1 MMIILSV
8 KSLKKYSEKKVKE
21 FVENLML
28 SNPWR
33 GNNKVSPDM

>member
-1 MMIILSV
+1 MMIIICV
-8 KSLKKYSEKKVKE
+8 KSLKEYSGKKVKE
-21 FVENLML
+21 FAEIVRL